1 MSARANLMSKVLSLT
16 RACYGEYVDEVAW
29 VAPCDVVIW
38 VEYLRAGLTR
48 RQMPRAL
55 RVTRGSVYLS
65 LTTKMDRRKA
75 YPSSRVWGSLFGPM
89 AAYTQTYTINVM
101 SVASV
106 TINECGFGH
115 FLMSCGFGHY

>member
-16 RACYGEYVDEVAW
+16 RTCQVRWVRDEVAW
-29 VAPCDVVIW
+29 VAPCDIVIW

-55 RVTRGSVYLS
+55 RVTQGSVYLS
-65 LTTKMDRRKA
+65 LTTKMDRRKV
-75 YPSSRVWGSLFGPM
+75 YPSSRVWGSLFSPM
-89 AAYTQTYTINVM
+89 TAYTQTYTINVM

-106 TINECGFGH
+106 TINER
-115 FLMSCGFGHY
+115 GFGHY